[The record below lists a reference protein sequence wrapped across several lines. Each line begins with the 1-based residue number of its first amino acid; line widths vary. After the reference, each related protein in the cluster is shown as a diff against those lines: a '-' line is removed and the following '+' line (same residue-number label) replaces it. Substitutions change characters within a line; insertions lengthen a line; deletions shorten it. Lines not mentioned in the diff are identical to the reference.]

1 MTDLRSVGIP
11 SPRVESEQKVGG
23 TALYAGDVVL
33 PGMLWV
39 KVLRS
44 PVAHARI
51 KKIDTSR
58 ALAAPGVKT
67 IFTGDDFRGARIGKK
82 IIDMPILAEGVVRY
96 IGEKVAAVAAES
108 ETQAEA
114 ALELIDIDYDEL
126 PAVLDPLQAISFAN
140 GSQASQ

>member
-1 MTDLRSVGIP
+1 MTDLRSVDIP

-23 TALYAGDVVL
+23 KAVYAGDVVL

-51 KKIDTSR
+51 KKIDMPR

-67 IFTGDDFRGARIGKK
+67 ILAGDDFRGARIGKK

-96 IGEKVAAVAAES
+96 VG
-108 ETQAEA
+108 
-114 ALELIDIDYDEL
+114 
-126 PAVLDPLQAISFAN
+126 
-140 GSQASQ
+140 